1 MSAGEIAV
9 QVVNGLAFGFLLFL
23 LAAGLQV
30 IFGLMGIVN
39 IAHGSYFMIGGY
51 TGLTVF
57 LLTKNF
63 LLAILAG
70 MIIAGILGLLT
81 ETIFLR
87 HLYGRPLA
95 EAILLTFGLSWI
107 FADLGLLIWGGAPT
121 WIPTPSSL
129 AFSINLF
136 GHPFPPYR
144 MATILLGV
152 IIFFLLWWFQ
162 KRTLWGAIVR
172 AGVNDKQMATG
183 IGINIPVVFTAV
195 FIFGALLAGF
205 GGVIGAPLLGLFPG
219 LDSEVQNM
227 ALAIIAIGGLGNLQG
242 LLVLSLL
249 IGVADVFGKILWPS
263 FAVLTIWGIVVL
275 ILIVKP
281 FGLFGRAV

>member
-9 QVVNGLAFGFLLFL
+9 QIVNGLAFGFLLFL
-23 LAAGLQV
+23 LTTGMQV

-51 TGLTVF
+51 SGLTIF
-57 LLTKNF
+57 LLTKSF
-63 LLAILAG
+63 LLAILGGA
-70 MIIAGILGLLT
+70 IIAGILGLLT
-81 ETIFLR
+81 ETLFLR
-87 HLYGRPLA
+87 HLYGQPLA

-107 FADLGLLIWGGAPT
+107 FADAGLMIWGGAPT
-121 WIPTPSSL
+121 WIPTPSFL
-129 AFSINLF
+129 AFSINMF
-136 GHPFPPYR
+136 GHPYPAYR
-144 MATILLGV
+144 MATILLG
-152 IIFFLLWWFQ
+152 IIVFFLLWWFQ
-162 KRTLWGAIVR
+162 ERTLWGAIVR

-183 IGINIPVVFTAV
+183 LGINIPVVFTAV

-205 GGVIGAPLLGLFPG
+205 SGVVGAPLLGLFPG
-219 LDSEVQNM
+219 VDSEVQNM

-242 LLVLSLL
+242 LLITSLF

-263 FAVLTIWGIVVL
+263 FAVLTIWVVVVL

-281 FGLFGRAV
+281 FGLFGRSS